1 MSKRLTYILAATLIA
16 ASCAEFEPVFTGKYP
31 DPPFYNETEQMFD
44 PSVIPSDKLITI
56 ADLAKKFKEAGTAA
70 GITDYNIWGWTV
82 SQELWVKGRITTTD
96 RSGNFYKSFYIQDS
110 ETGPGIE
117 VKIGK
122 NSLYNEYK
130 LGQEVYINLDGLC
143 VGEYG
148 WKSGNY
154 AGEGMVQIGLEDPS
168 GEYSTSYIEHQY
180 IISSHIYRG
189 DPNDIQVIKP
199 REVSVSDL
207 PALTYA
213 IDGNDETAKV
223 RGITQGENSCIG
235 SLITLK
241 DLTYANEIFALL
253 YIRGSESNKN
263 SSNRIFLSD
272 KTWGVDTWAISKTA
286 FKNFVNSGLWD
297 SAEVGNSGQ
306 GTGETLA
313 DVREELLANA
323 NAYSVSQYF
332 NLAGCKAPVQV
343 RTSGFSKFADL
354 KMDKSAG
361 WNNGTITLTGIL
373 SIYQG
378 SYQFILT
385 DNDNQFIQDVL
396 NK

>member
-1 MSKRLTYILAATLIA
+1 
-16 ASCAEFEPVFTGKYP
+16 
-31 DPPFYNETEQMFD
+31 
-44 PSVIPSDKLITI
+44 
-56 ADLAKKFKEAGTAA
+56 
-70 GITDYNIWGWTV
+70 
-82 SQELWVKGRITTTD
+82 

-306 GTGETLA
+306 GTGEKLA

>member
-1 MSKRLTYILAATLIA
+1 M
-16 ASCAEFEPVFTGKYP
+16 
-31 DPPFYNETEQMFD
+31 
-44 PSVIPSDKLITI
+44 
-56 ADLAKKFKEAGTAA
+56 
-70 GITDYNIWGWTV
+70 
-82 SQELWVKGRITTTD
+82 
-96 RSGNFYKSFYIQDS
+96 
-110 ETGPGIE
+110 
-117 VKIGK
+117 KIGK

-189 DPNDIQVIKP
+189 DPNDIKVIKP

-223 RGITQGENSCIG
+223 RGITQGENPCIG
-235 SLITLK
+235 ALITLK

-263 SSNRIFLSD
+263 SSNRI
-272 KTWGVDTWAISKTA
+272 